1 MTDNSLGK
9 EPLKLPL
16 PPHPG
21 LDLVRATEAAA
32 LAAGRFM
39 GRGDSQK
46 ADHEAQ
52 EAMAAALNQLPMK
65 GRIICGE
72 EGRIG
77 GHSPL
82 DSQCLVG
89 TGKGPELDVEVNAID
104 GARLVAEGQ
113 TGALAVAAFAPPGA
127 MWNPGP
133 AVYMEKLVVD
143 RKVAKSLGPEAL
155 DAPPGWTL
163 AMVARAKGKEVRDLI
178 VFIVERPRHK
188 QLIQEVRQAGARVF
202 LRSSGDVGGALLA
215 ADSIGH
221 VDVMMGTGGVAEGL
235 MTACA
240 VKALGGGM
248 LGRISPQTQNER
260 QACLDGGLDLERIL
274 TCDDMIKGEEIFF
287 SATGVTGGF
296 LLRGVNYHGDYV
308 DTHSLV
314 LRYET
319 GTRRI
324 ITTEHRIK

>member
-1 MTDNSLGK
+1 MTEYSLGK
-9 EPLKLPL
+9 DPIDRPL

-39 GRGDSQK
+39 GLGDRHE
-46 ADHEAQ
+46 ADHAAQ
-52 EAMAAALNQLPMK
+52 DAMAAALNQLPMR

-77 GHSPL
+77 SHSPL
-82 DSQCLVG
+82 DSQCMVG
-89 TGKGPELDVEVNAID
+89 TGEGPELDVEVNAID

-113 TGALAVAAFAPPGA
+113 TGALSVAAFAPPGT
-127 MWNPGP
+127 MWDPGP

-143 RKVAKSLGPEAL
+143 RTVAESLGPEAL

-178 VFIVERPRHK
+178 VFIVDRLRHR
-188 QLIQEVRQAGARVF
+188 QLVQEVRQAGARVF

-221 VDVMMGTGGVAEGL
+221 VDVMMGIGGAAEGL

-248 LGRISPQTQNER
+248 LGRVAPQSPDER
-260 QACLDGGLDLERIL
+260 QACLDGGIDLERIL

-296 LLRGVNYHGDYV
+296 LLRGVNYHGDKV
-308 DTHSLV
+308 DTHSMV